1 MRIVSYNIHKG
12 VGSSLQALRPL
23 PKPLVSVLGGI
34 SLPRLRQPLIN
45 PQRRLRIHALQSAL
59 ATLDADLVFL
69 QEVQAEHRGHA
80 ARFRHWP
87 DQGQHDFL
95 AAPNGLTAV
104 YRTNAFTRHG
114 EHGNAL
120 LTRFPVLSVHHQDI
134 SDHALEQRGFLHVR
148 LDVSA
153 APTPGRRHG
162 VLHAMVV
169 HLGLLHGGRIRQAS
183 ELVRYMGQHI
193 PSHEP
198 LVMAGDFNDWRSLL
212 VPQFRRAGLVDASS
226 QRILTFPALRPLL
239 PLDRIYLRGLV
250 APGVQALKGPP
261 WARLSDHLPL
271 LADLAW
277 AEPG

>member
-1 MRIVSYNIHKG
+1 VRIVSYNIQKG

-23 PKPLVSVLGGI
+23 PQPLAAMLSGGSVT
-34 SLPRLRQPLIN
+34 RARQPLIN

-87 DQGQHDFL
+87 AEAQHDFL

-148 LDVSA
+148 LDVGRA
-153 APTPGRRHG
+153 AGRGESHR

-212 VPQFRRAGLVDASS
+212 VPQFRRAGLADAAPH
-226 QRILTFPALRPLL
+226 RILTFPALRPLL

-250 APGVQALKGPP
+250 APSIQALKGPP

-271 LADLAW
+271 LAELAW
-277 AEPG
+277 AGA